1 VTQQATNGL
10 PAHELDP
17 RAMRPP
23 AARIGQALRA
33 CQQAL
38 ESLQASAISGHGGY
52 GILAGQPELPGQNVV
67 FGRNMLLPGPRS
79 HLTHDTPLR
88 PHRYQGINRSV
99 PSQHPRMTR
108 ALAQRGSLTSRA

>member
-1 VTQQATNGL
+1 M
-10 PAHELDP
+10 
-17 RAMRPP
+17 RAP

-33 CQQAL
+33 CQQAM